1 MGIKMSKKVNLNNFD
16 EWSDLEK
23 QLAVLINLYRE
34 ENKPKSIIARILGKT
49 SVPDLIPDKNLYN
62 KAKQRNQIQTTRP
75 KISHEGVEE
84 MFLELSNLGYSK
96 SAELIAY
103 GYTHPK
109 LVLEAWVY
117 NDNQKEILLRNDF
130 KYIGVSILKDKDK
143 SYFSVVL
150 SK

>member
-49 SVPDLIPDKNLYN
+49 SVPDLIPDRNLYN

-103 GYTHPK
+103 GYTHP
-109 LVLEAWVY
+109 
-117 NDNQKEILLRNDF
+117 IL
-130 KYIGVSILKDKDK
+130 
-143 SYFSVVL
+143 
-150 SK
+150 